1 MKTKT
6 INLKNS
12 KNLSRNEM
20 RSIVA
25 GFGRAELTDETA
37 TVLCNDD
44 TEYTIASCDTME
56 QACANNGGA
65 KICSG
70 GGN

>member
-1 MKTKT
+1 MKTK

-20 RSIVA
+20 RTIVA
-25 GFGRAELTDETA
+25 GFGRAELLDENA
-37 TVLCNDD
+37 TVLCNDGTD
-44 TEYTIASCDTME
+44 YSIASCDTME
-56 QACANNGGA
+56 EACANNGGA

-70 GGN
+70 GEN